1 MENMGFHG
9 EIHENRENAAC
20 HLNTK
25 SDIASREDGV
35 CM

>member
-9 EIHENRENAAC
+9 ENRENAAC